1 MSIELGTGLVLAYA
15 LGSIRVLALL
25 TAAPIFGHL
34 AVPVRVRAALAP
46 LVLVATGA
54 PPALPFDPVEA
65 TPAVLFLAAGAE
77 VVIGIT
83 LGFATRLVFAAFSL
97 FGDFVSVQSGLG
109 HARVLDPSTGST
121 SVALAT
127 LFDLFLIAIYLSIGG
142 HLFLLEGVVH
152 SFEALPVGG
161 PGLGAGPFV
170 QIAQLGGR
178 IFEIAAQLAAPV
190 TVAMMVSNA
199 ALGILARAIPQLNLM
214 MLQLPAHVALGL
226 ILLGL
231 GSGSFVRAAARELEG
246 WSHHVLGAV
255 LGG

>member
-1 MSIELGTGLVLAYA
+1 VSVELATDYVLALA
-15 LGSIRVLALL
+15 LGSVRVLALL

-46 LVLVATGA
+46 LILLAVGA
-54 PPALPFDPVEA
+54 PPALPFDPVQA
-65 TPAVLFLAAGAE
+65 SPAALFLAAGAE
-77 VVIGIT
+77 VVIGVT
-83 LGFATRLVFAAFSL
+83 LGFAARLVFAAFSL
-97 FGDFVSVQSGLG
+97 FGDFVSVQAGLG

-127 LFDLFLIAIYLSIGG
+127 LFDLFLIAIYLAIGG
-142 HLFLLEGVVH
+142 HLQLLEGVVR

-161 PGLGAGPFV
+161 AGLGAEPFV
-170 QIAQLGGR
+170 QIALLGSR
-178 IFEIAAQLAAPV
+178 IFEIALRLAAPV

-226 ILLGL
+226 VLLGL

-246 WSHHVLGAV
+246 WSQQVFGAMV
-255 LGG
+255 GG